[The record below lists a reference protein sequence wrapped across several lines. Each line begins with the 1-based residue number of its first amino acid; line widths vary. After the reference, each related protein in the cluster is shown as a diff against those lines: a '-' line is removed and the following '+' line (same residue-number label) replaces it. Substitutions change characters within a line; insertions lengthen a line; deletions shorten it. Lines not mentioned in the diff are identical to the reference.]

1 MLKEKQPL
9 KNTFMVLLNAKIH
22 FLWFEMIRVSNYNS
36 SQIVAPNQAR
46 RTDSK
51 AEIRKKITCI

>member
-1 MLKEKQPL
+1 MAVPKQKSKPKKENMLNMLNMLKEKQPL

-36 SQIVAPNQAR
+36 S
-46 RTDSK
+46 
-51 AEIRKKITCI
+51 